1 MPFAEATTST
11 PTTPTNTDT
20 ESRQDIYNRYGIR
33 SCCSQDAVS
42 SSSPSSASPSSP
54 LHSMSSER
62 SDDSDHTSVE
72 TMGSNAQG
80 QGLVKGLGHSR
91 RFEYGESPSSS
102 KSALSHFLAKESG
115 GGRTGT

>member
-1 MPFAEATTST
+1 MPFAEATTS
-11 PTTPTNTDT
+11 TPTNTDT

-42 SSSPSSASPSSP
+42 FSSPSSASPSSP
-54 LHSMSSER
+54 SPLRSMSSER

-72 TMGSNAQG
+72 SMGSNAQG

-91 RFEYGESPSSS
+91 QFEFGESPSSS
-102 KSALSHFLAKESG
+102 KSSLSHSLAKESG